1 MATPQRMGRCQTLAN
16 TNRSGDTMTVSRFDI
31 VTLNTLRTNELS
43 KFWADLLGLQE
54 IERED
59 GDRWILL
66 GNTNGGR
73 TIGFQRGEHLD
84 GSIHIDLSCS
94 TDDFPNP
101 KQPIEE
107 RIDTDGSSVYITTN
121 QPLTFTPGIE
131 SQLSP
136 PPYEGKNILLSS
148 DNTSSSI
155 SSGLQSFF
163 RPP

>member
-1 MATPQRMGRCQTLAN
+1 MDRCQIWVN
-16 TNRSGDTMTVSRFDI
+16 TNRSGDSVTASRIDI

-94 TDDFPNP
+94 TDDFANERERMM
-101 KQPIEE
+101 QLGAIETRPMRSE
-107 RIDTDGSSVYITTN
+107 PYGLIANFADPDGNLFDLCAYFSA
-121 QPLTFTPGIE
+121 
-131 SQLSP
+131 
-136 PPYEGKNILLSS
+136 
-148 DNTSSSI
+148 D
-155 SSGLQSFF
+155 
-163 RPP
+163 